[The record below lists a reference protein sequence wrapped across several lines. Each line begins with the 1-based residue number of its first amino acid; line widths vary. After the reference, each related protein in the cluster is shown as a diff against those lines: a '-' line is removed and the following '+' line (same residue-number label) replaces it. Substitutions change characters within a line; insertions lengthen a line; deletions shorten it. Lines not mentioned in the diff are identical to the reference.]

1 MGLRPDG
8 MRSIPER
15 KRSFRHQL
23 RLGWLRPP
31 GHCSARRSPSIGK
44 RTGITPIHR
53 WDAEGRRSHHR
64 RPASGSFTAIRM
76 MPKGPGSDRRKA
88 RVPCCLRRTMLIVRL
103 THPGNRMDRDDS
115 GRPGAR
121 GIHAGFRPRH
131 RPHPEVSGRL
141 STAQRR
147 TPPPFLRAEHLRV
160 APARKNPHQKETL
173 RPSGRCGFLVSPVPT
188 ALQSKLSQKR
198 RGQSKTTVRLP
209 CTKTR
214 SSRCKRSPRASAS
227 RSQMRPLRRRSA
239 AVSR

>member
-1 MGLRPDG
+1 MGPRPDG

-31 GHCSARRSPSIGK
+31 GHCSARRRPSFGK
-44 RTGITPIHR
+44 RTGITPIRR

-64 RPASGSFTAIRM
+64 RPASGSFTEIRM

-147 TPPPFLRAEHLRV
+147 TPPRSCEQSTFGWLLPGRIRT
-160 APARKNPHQKETL
+160 RR
-173 RPSGRCGFLVSPVPT
+173 RPSGPPDGADFLF
-188 ALQSKLSQKR
+188 LQFRPHSC
-198 RGQSKTTVRLP
+198 QS
-209 CTKTR
+209 
-214 SSRCKRSPRASAS
+214 
-227 RSQMRPLRRRSA
+227 
-239 AVSR
+239 